1 MRMNGKARH
10 IVAITLVATAL
21 CADRA
26 VAAAPALRPQVA
38 TAAGKLVTR
47 LSVSLRRVV
56 PAVHV
61 YESRRDGLADSD
73 VTIVR
78 SSSPLA
84 RCGEELSLLV
94 LHLPPP
100 TL

>member
-1 MRMNGKARH
+1 MNGKTRH
-10 IVAITLVATAL
+10 LVAITLVATAL

-26 VAAAPALRPQVA
+26 LSAAPVLRPQVA
-38 TAAGKLVTR
+38 TAAGKLVSR

-56 PAVHV
+56 PSVRV
-61 YESRRDGLADSD
+61 YESRRDGLADSYVKSSWTSD
-73 VTIVR
+73 ASVR
-78 SSSPLA
+78 LGAELSPL
-84 RCGEELSLLV
+84 L

>member
-1 MRMNGKARH
+1 MQMKGKARQL
-10 IVAITLVATAL
+10 VAITLMATAL

-26 VAAAPALRPQVA
+26 VSAAPEIRPQVA

-56 PAVHV
+56 PSARVF
-61 YESRRDGLADSD
+61 ESRRDGLAASS
-73 VTIVR
+73 VKNRWTSNATVR
-78 SSSPLA
+78 FGTELSPLT
-84 RCGEELSLLV
+84 

-100 TL
+100 ML

>member
-1 MRMNGKARH
+1 MRMKGKTRH
-10 IVAITLVATAL
+10 LVAITLVATAL

-26 VAAAPALRPQVA
+26 VSAAPALRPQVA

-61 YESRRDGLADSD
+61 YESRRDGLADLSQALACPSQS
-73 VTIVR
+73 IACLGMQL
-78 SSSPLA
+78 SPLI
-84 RCGEELSLLV
+84 

-100 TL
+100 AL